1 MKAYIKA
8 SSYFLPEKILS
19 NEELVHDFPEWSVE
33 KVASKIGI
41 TERHV
46 SKKNELSSDLAIAAA
61 EKLFINNSIKREEI
75 DFLLF
80 CTQSPDYYLPT
91 TACLI
96 QERLGLPTSCGA
108 LDYNL
113 GCSGFIYGLALAKSL
128 VIAGLAKNVLLI
140 TAETYSKYIND
151 LDKSNKAIFG
161 DAAAATLVSDN
172 GKAEIKEFIFGT
184 DGKGAENLI
193 VKNGG
198 MRNPYRTGITEL
210 DEDGSIHSDD
220 HLYMNGS
227 EIFNFTIEAVPNLVK
242 QTLAKNF
249 LALENIDLFIFHQ
262 ANKYILNY
270 LRKKIGIPEEK
281 FYYYLEKVGN
291 TVSSTI
297 PIALYEA
304 DNEKKT
310 KGNILLVGF
319 GVGYSWGGVI
329 LEYEKE

>member
-1 MKAYIKA
+1 MKAYIKT
-8 SSYFLPEKILS
+8 SSYYLPEKILS

-41 TERHV
+41 AERHIA
-46 SKKNELSSDLAIAAA
+46 KKNELSSDLAIAAA
-61 EKLFINNSIKREEI
+61 EKLFIANDINREEI

-80 CTQSPDYYLPT
+80 CTQSADYYLPT

-113 GCSGFIYGLALAKSL
+113 GCSGFIYGLAIAKGL

-151 LDKSNKAIFG
+151 LDKSNRAIFG
-161 DAAAATLVSDN
+161 DAAAATLVSNN

-184 DGKGAENLI
+184 DGKGAQNLI

-198 MRNPYRTGITEL
+198 MRNPCRTGTTEY

-220 HLYMNGS
+220 NLYMNGS

-242 QTLAKNF
+242 KTLAKNF

-270 LRKKIGIPEEK
+270 LRKKIGIPEDK
-281 FYYYLEKVGN
+281 FFYYLEKVGN

-297 PIALYEA
+297 PIALFEA
-304 DNEKKT
+304 DKEKKT
-310 KGNILLVGF
+310 KGNVLLVGF